1 MNNMKKKLV
10 LFASVA
16 IALASCQTTPKE
28 DYSWI
33 KKGLDVASAQLQLTA
48 EEIDG
53 TGKLPRSIR
62 TGYDMDFLCRQ
73 LERDP
78 STFQDSLRPQP
89 TAEQMGKRRLCVVY
103 DWTSGFFPGSLWY
116 AYELTGN
123 DTLKADAIQYTNLL
137 NPVRYYKG
145 THDLGFMIN
154 CSYGNAERLAPNDTI
169 KAVMK
174 ETADNLSGRF
184 NDSIGAIRSWDFGS
198 WNFPVIIDNMMNLDL
213 LFTVSKWTGDN
224 KYKDVA
230 IKHAITTM
238 KNHFRP
244 DYTCW
249 HVISYNNDG
258 TVERKQTH
266 QGKNDDSSWSRG
278 QAWAV
283 YGYTSCYRE
292 TNDTTFLNF
301 AVNIADMIMERVKTD
316 DAIPY
321 WDYDA
326 PVAEETPRDASAAAV
341 TAAGFIELSTMVP
354 NGKKYLDYA
363 EKILKSLSSDA
374 YLAKV
379 GENQG
384 FILMHSVGSLPN
396 GSEIDTPLNYADY
409 YYLEARIVSGIHT
422 DTIRPY
428 LDGLVKEPGCYPID
442 SDDSM
447 FVYKGLPSDL
457 SLLALSSNKA
467 ILDQVSLAFR
477 NTYMILVLLAACGI
491 ILILCS
497 MRITYWPLHR
507 LLTKLVDKPLPG
519 RSYVDQID
527 AAFTTALSEKKELQ
541 KKLDKYRLSMQK
553 SILDSIVSDSSN
565 SKMNGI
571 MDIDQFFSDEPDN
584 MIFVIKI
591 SLPRKNFNANEV
603 VEYLENALP
612 DKNSCALLE
621 AGKAHGIFM
630 INYPGIE
637 DNKDEVIRLL
647 LSDYCRETGCTAAV
661 SNGASSP
668 LEIPYLYENALLA
681 DKYRQDAA
689 VVSYTEIAP
698 LIPSPSNL
706 AYPYKNLDAL
716 ALCLKTPD
724 FKQAHELK
732 KSSFPRST
740 APLKT
745 ELFFP
750 TSLSGVS

>member
-1 MNNMKKKLV
+1 MKRFLLFCCAVATLQGFSSCSSSQPNTEYGWLKNAIDTSVQQLEETVADVGDSV
-10 LFASVA
+10 L
-16 IALASCQTTPKE
+16 
-28 DYSWI
+28 
-33 KKGLDVASAQLQLTA
+33 
-48 EEIDG
+48 
-53 TGKLPRSIR
+53 LPRSIW

-89 TAEQMGKRRLCVVY
+89 TPEQMGKRRLCVVY

-174 ETADNLSGRF
+174 ETADNLCGRF

-224 KYKDVA
+224 KYKDIA
-230 IKHAITTM
+230 IKHAVTTM
-238 KNHFRP
+238 NNHFRP

-249 HVISYNNDG
+249 HVVSYNNDG

-326 PVAEETPRDASAAAV
+326 PVTEETPRDASAAAV

-354 NGKKYLDYA
+354 DGKKYLDYA

-374 YLAKV
+374 YLAKA

-384 FILMHSVGSLPN
+384 FILLHSVGSLPN

-409 YYLEARIVSGIHT
+409 YYLEALKRFM
-422 DTIRPY
+422 D
-428 LDGLVKEPGCYPID
+428 L
-442 SDDSM
+442 
-447 FVYKGLPSDL
+447 KG
-457 SLLALSSNKA
+457 
-467 ILDQVSLAFR
+467 
-477 NTYMILVLLAACGI
+477 
-491 ILILCS
+491 
-497 MRITYWPLHR
+497 
-507 LLTKLVDKPLPG
+507 
-519 RSYVDQID
+519 
-527 AAFTTALSEKKELQ
+527 
-541 KKLDKYRLSMQK
+541 
-553 SILDSIVSDSSN
+553 
-565 SKMNGI
+565 
-571 MDIDQFFSDEPDN
+571 
-584 MIFVIKI
+584 
-591 SLPRKNFNANEV
+591 
-603 VEYLENALP
+603 
-612 DKNSCALLE
+612 
-621 AGKAHGIFM
+621 
-630 INYPGIE
+630 INYQNI
-637 DNKDEVIRLL
+637 
-647 LSDYCRETGCTAAV
+647 
-661 SNGASSP
+661 
-668 LEIPYLYENALLA
+668 
-681 DKYRQDAA
+681 
-689 VVSYTEIAP
+689 
-698 LIPSPSNL
+698 
-706 AYPYKNLDAL
+706 
-716 ALCLKTPD
+716 
-724 FKQAHELK
+724 
-732 KSSFPRST
+732 
-740 APLKT
+740 
-745 ELFFP
+745 
-750 TSLSGVS
+750 

>member
-249 HVISYNNDG
+249 HVVSYNNDG

-326 PVAEETPRDASAAAV
+326 PVTEETPRDASAAAV
-341 TAAGFIELSTMVP
+341 CF
-354 NGKKYLDYA
+354 
-363 EKILKSLSSDA
+363 
-374 YLAKV
+374 
-379 GENQG
+379 
-384 FILMHSVGSLPN
+384 
-396 GSEIDTPLNYADY
+396 
-409 YYLEARIVSGIHT
+409 VS
-422 DTIRPY
+422 
-428 LDGLVKEPGCYPID
+428 
-442 SDDSM
+442 
-447 FVYKGLPSDL
+447 
-457 SLLALSSNKA
+457 
-467 ILDQVSLAFR
+467 
-477 NTYMILVLLAACGI
+477 
-491 ILILCS
+491 
-497 MRITYWPLHR
+497 
-507 LLTKLVDKPLPG
+507 
-519 RSYVDQID
+519 
-527 AAFTTALSEKKELQ
+527 
-541 KKLDKYRLSMQK
+541 
-553 SILDSIVSDSSN
+553 
-565 SKMNGI
+565 
-571 MDIDQFFSDEPDN
+571 
-584 MIFVIKI
+584 
-591 SLPRKNFNANEV
+591 
-603 VEYLENALP
+603 
-612 DKNSCALLE
+612 
-621 AGKAHGIFM
+621 
-630 INYPGIE
+630 
-637 DNKDEVIRLL
+637 
-647 LSDYCRETGCTAAV
+647 
-661 SNGASSP
+661 
-668 LEIPYLYENALLA
+668 
-681 DKYRQDAA
+681 
-689 VVSYTEIAP
+689 
-698 LIPSPSNL
+698 
-706 AYPYKNLDAL
+706 
-716 ALCLKTPD
+716 
-724 FKQAHELK
+724 
-732 KSSFPRST
+732 
-740 APLKT
+740 
-745 ELFFP
+745 
-750 TSLSGVS
+750 